1 MKALHARFAFNDVS
15 AHGAGRRQ
23 SGNRPQNRL
32 LWRANMRRLDAEA
45 MRDSLLAVTGE
56 LDATADGPSLFAD
69 PKNVRRTVYGLVS
82 RRKLDGTLA
91 LFDFPNANATS
102 EKRSVTITP
111 TQQLYFLNS
120 DFLMDRAKHL
130 AAKVQDVNGAYAV
143 IFGRAPSAG
152 NSYRPRVRAEGARAL
167 APVLQALLTSNEFVF
182 VN

>member
-1 MKALHARFAFNDVS
+1 
-15 AHGAGRRQ
+15 
-23 SGNRPQNRL
+23 
-32 LWRANMRRLDAEA
+32 

-56 LDATADGPSLFAD
+56 LDTTAEGAPIAFAD

-120 DFLMDRAKHL
+120 EFLMERAKRL
-130 AAKVQDVNGAYAV
+130 SERLTGGDDNAKLRSAYTS
-143 IFGRAPSAG
+143 IFGRVPNEEETRLGLAF
-152 NSYRPRVRAEGARAL
+152 VRQGRERW
-167 APVLQALLTSNEFVF
+167 PIYVQALLGSNEFMF

>member
-1 MKALHARFAFNDVS
+1 
-15 AHGAGRRQ
+15 
-23 SGNRPQNRL
+23 
-32 LWRANMRRLDAEA
+32 

-56 LDATADGPSLFAD
+56 LDTTAEGAPIAFTDA
-69 PKNVRRTVYGLVS
+69 KNTRRTVYGLVS

-120 DFLMDRAKHL
+120 EFLMERARHL
-130 AAKVQDVNGAYAV
+130 SAQLTGSGDSAKLRSAYTS
-143 IFGRAPSAG
+143 IFGRAPSEEEL
-152 NSYRPRVRAEGARAL
+152 RVGL
-167 APVLQALLTSNEFVF
+167 AFVRQGRDRWPMYVQALLGSNEFMF